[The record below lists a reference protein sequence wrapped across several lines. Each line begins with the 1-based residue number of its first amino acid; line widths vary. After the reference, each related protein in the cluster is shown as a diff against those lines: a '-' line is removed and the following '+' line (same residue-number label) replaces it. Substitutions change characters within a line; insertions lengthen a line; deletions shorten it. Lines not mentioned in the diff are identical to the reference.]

1 MVYTI
6 AEITNIVTN
15 LVMKFSFFPKQSSDQ
30 QYTVV
35 MVLPAD
41 HNVVLTLTNRERCA
55 IVLMQMCIDC
65 TTYNVFH

>member
-1 MVYTI
+1 
-6 AEITNIVTN
+6 
-15 LVMKFSFFPKQSSDQ
+15 MKFSFFPKQSGDQ

-41 HNVVLTLTNRERCA
+41 HNVVLTLTNGECCA